1 MKRNCNLELR
11 LVTPSV
17 ISSHFADRSGRFHH
31 SMLDMEDASTNKTQ
45 QLTIFYKG
53 KVASCDATEL
63 QARAILSL
71 ASRETEEKSN
81 KNSPA
86 TPCSPPLN
94 SPVYSAAT
102 GLSMKRSL
110 QRFLEKRKSR
120 AQSISPYPI
129 TRD

>member
-11 LVTPSV
+11 LVTPSMMDLNDE
-17 ISSHFADRSGRFHH
+17 SSS
-31 SMLDMEDASTNKTQ
+31 NTQ
-45 QLTIFYKG
+45 QLTIFYDG
-53 KVASCDATEL
+53 KMSSCDATEL
-63 QARAILSL
+63 QARAIISL
-71 ASRETEEKSN
+71 ASRKTEEKPS

-86 TPCSPPLN
+86 MN

-120 AQSISPYPI
+120 AQSISPYLI
-129 TRD
+129 TRQ